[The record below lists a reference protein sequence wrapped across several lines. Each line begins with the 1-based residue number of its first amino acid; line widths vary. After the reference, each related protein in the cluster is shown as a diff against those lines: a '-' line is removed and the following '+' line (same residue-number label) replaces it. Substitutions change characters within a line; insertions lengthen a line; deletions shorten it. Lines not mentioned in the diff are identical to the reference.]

1 MGHALEL
8 APRPSLWAPPLYW
21 SGRCRPSDLHV
32 PKVLRQAVLRGR
44 LSASDG
50 GNACPTLRPRD
61 FHDTGVRTGAGEPRM
76 RTGESLLGGGRLL
89 PSSGS
94 RAAFGARAPVV
105 LCGILRS
112 SAPTSRDSRR
122 GSRGRACMPHAAVAF
137 PQNPSGRGGQYGPV
151 SRAVLA
157 RPHTFPHRGSLETHG
172 NAQNPKFVRTSFER
186 LPLSEY
192 PYVTPVNPQSPFS
205 FVGVFYR
212 FSYS

>member
-21 SGRCRPSDLHV
+21 SGRYRPSDLHV

-76 RTGESLLGGGRLL
+76 RTGESLPGGGRLL

-105 LCGILRS
+105 LCDILGS

-122 GSRGRACMPHAAVAF
+122 GSRGRACMPHAACRMPPWRF
-137 PQNPSGRGGQYGPV
+137 LRTRQGGVV
-151 SRAVLA
+151 STVRYLA
-157 RPHTFPHRGSLETHG
+157 RSSRGLTPSLTVVPWRLTG
-172 NAQNPKFVRTSFER
+172 TLRTPSSSE
-186 LPLSEY
+186 LPLNACLY
-192 PYVTPVNPQSPFS
+192 QNILMLLP
-205 FVGVFYR
+205 
-212 FSYS
+212 